1 MLIRRM
7 TAVFGKLQGQ
17 TLELNNGLNII
28 QAPNE
33 TGKSTW
39 CAFIL
44 AMLYGINSRERGKTG
59 TPADKTR
66 YAPWNGAAMS
76 GRMDCE
82 SEGQNITLLRTTK
95 RTTAPMGEFQALHTN
110 TNDNISTLSPS
121 FCGEQLLGVTREV
134 YARSAFIRQN
144 NLGITQNAELER
156 RIASLLSSGEESTS
170 YSEASDILKKQL
182 HQRRHNRTGQIPAL
196 ETELQQL
203 HKQLEEAE
211 ALSSKILSLRQQ
223 EHALLQEE
231 SSLHQELQ
239 RIIAQEENQANIL
252 IESKASADDELR
264 RADVLRQQLEADH
277 IPENETISRLRGAIV
292 NLNTSH
298 HALKKAREVRDEAM
312 KHLLRAEDALSK
324 NPFAGQTPEHAQKFA
339 CDAAIISPST
349 KMLITFMILGLA
361 AIAWGM
367 IDPLHFGTLSRAGI
381 PLGLVAATVPLIK
394 RRKCARNLH
403 HILKKHGVSTPTDL
417 RTLADE
423 YAELV
428 SAREVA
434 QENLNKHSE
443 SADTLYNSISSN
455 EQAILLEIRRF
466 APTAHDLST
475 ADALLRGCA
484 IRRKELAAAEQAARS
499 ALANHDAASQTLQS
513 ELAQTGEL
521 AKKRLHLEAELN
533 HVSDTLYTCRKTATH
548 LTGQLSAIGDLP
560 QLHADIEHATQQ
572 LEMLQN
578 EYLSLQTALDALDA
592 ANQTLQNRFAPA
604 LGHRTAQL
612 FNYLTQGKY
621 NNVVLDR
628 NFRLAAEPE
637 KDHVYRDISLLS
649 AGAADQLYLATRLA
663 ICETILPKE
672 KNAPLVLDDALA
684 NFDDERCIAALRLL
698 KELSHNRQILLFTCH
713 SREAAYFANDRDVT
727 ILRLT
732 NDVEKV

>member
-1 MLIRRM
+1 M
-7 TAVFGKLQGQ
+7 
-17 TLELNNGLNII
+17 
-28 QAPNE
+28 
-33 TGKSTW
+33 
-39 CAFIL
+39 
-44 AMLYGINSRERGKTG
+44 
-59 TPADKTR
+59 
-66 YAPWNGAAMS
+66 
-76 GRMDCE
+76 
-82 SEGQNITLLRTTK
+82 
-95 RTTAPMGEFQALHTN
+95 
-110 TNDNISTLSPS
+110 
-121 FCGEQLLGVTREV
+121 
-134 YARSAFIRQN
+134 
-144 NLGITQNAELER
+144 
-156 RIASLLSSGEESTS
+156 
-170 YSEASDILKKQL
+170 
-182 HQRRHNRTGQIPAL
+182 
-196 ETELQQL
+196 
-203 HKQLEEAE
+203 
-211 ALSSKILSLRQQ
+211 
-223 EHALLQEE
+223 
-231 SSLHQELQ
+231 
-239 RIIAQEENQANIL
+239 
-252 IESKASADDELR
+252 
-264 RADVLRQQLEADH
+264 
-277 IPENETISRLRGAIV
+277 
-292 NLNTSH
+292 
-298 HALKKAREVRDEAM
+298 
-312 KHLLRAEDALSK
+312 
-324 NPFAGQTPEHAQKFA
+324 
-339 CDAAIISPST
+339 
-349 KMLITFMILGLA
+349 
-361 AIAWGM
+361 
-367 IDPLHFGTLSRAGI
+367 
-381 PLGLVAATVPLIK
+381 
-394 RRKCARNLH
+394 
-403 HILKKHGVSTPTDL
+403 
-417 RTLADE
+417 
-423 YAELV
+423 
-428 SAREVA
+428 
-434 QENLNKHSE
+434 
-443 SADTLYNSISSN
+443 
-455 EQAILLEIRRF
+455 
-466 APTAHDLST
+466 
-475 ADALLRGCA
+475 LRGCA

-663 ICETILPKE
+663 ICETILSKE

>member
-39 CAFIL
+39 SAFIL
-44 AMLYGINSRERGKTG
+44 AMLYGINSRERDKAG
-59 TPADKTR
+59 TPADKNR
-66 YAPWNGAAMS
+66 YAPWNGTAMS

-82 SEGQNITLLRTTK
+82 SEGQRITLLRTTK
-95 RTTAPMGEFQALHTN
+95 RATAPMCEFQALHTN
-110 TNDNISTLSPS
+110 TNDSISTLSSS

-144 NLGITQNAELER
+144 NLSITQNAELER
-156 RIASLLSSGEESTS
+156 RIVSLLSSGEENTS
-170 YSEASDILKKQL
+170 YSEASDTLKKQL

-203 HKQLEEAE
+203 HKQLEESE
-211 ALSSKILSLRQQ
+211 VLSAKIVSLRQQ
-223 EHALLQEE
+223 EQALLQEE
-231 SSLHQELQ
+231 FSLRQELQ
-239 RIIAQEENQANIL
+239 HIIKQEENQAHVL
-252 IESKASADDELR
+252 MASKSSADDALR
-264 RADVLRQQLEADH
+264 HADALRQQLEADH
-277 IPENETISRLRGAIV
+277 IPENETIARLRGAIV

-298 HALKKAREVRDEAM
+298 HTLKKAREARDEAM
-312 KHLLRAEDALSK
+312 KHLLRAENAVSK
-324 NPFAGQTPEHAQKFA
+324 SPFAGQTPEHAKKFA
-339 CDAAIISPST
+339 CDTTIVSPSNKT
-349 KMLITFMILGLA
+349 LITFLILSLLA
-361 AIAWGM
+361 IIWGVM
-367 IDPLHFGTLSRAGI
+367 DPLHFGTLSRLGL
-381 PLGLVAATVPLIK
+381 PLGLIAAAVPLIK
-394 RRKCARNLH
+394 RQQYRRNLH
-403 HILKKHGVSTPTDL
+403 HILKKHGASTPAEL
-417 RTLADE
+417 HTLADE
-423 YAELV
+423 YANLV
-428 SAREVA
+428 SARDIA

-443 SADTLYNSISSN
+443 STDTLYNSISSN
-455 EQAILLEIRRF
+455 EQSILLEIRRF

-484 IRRKELAAAEQAARS
+484 IRRKELAAAEQAARL
-499 ALANHDAASQTLQS
+499 ALSSHDATNQTLQS

-521 AKKRLHLEAELN
+521 AKKRLHLEAELD
-533 HVSDTLYTCRKTATH
+533 HISDTLYTCRKNATH

-560 QLHADIEHATQQ
+560 QLYTNIEHTAQQ
-572 LEMLQN
+572 LETLQN
-578 EYLSLQTALDALDA
+578 EYLSLQTALEALDT
-592 ANQTLQNRFAPA
+592 ANQTLQNRFAPT

-612 FNYLTQGKY
+612 FNHLTQGKY

-628 NFRLAAEPE
+628 NFRLAAEPVN
-637 KDHVYRDISLLS
+637 DHVYRDISLLS
-649 AGAADQLYLATRLA
+649 AGAADQLYLAARLA
-663 ICETILPKE
+663 ICETILPPE

-698 KELSHNRQILLFTCH
+698 KELSRNRQILLFTCH
-713 SREAAYFANDRDVT
+713 SREANYFVNDKDVT